1 MQAARIRRRR
11 CNMSNAMHS
20 GRNVW
25 SRHSLCSKYA
35 PKHFL
40 LSLFLSI
47 FHTRTHTLVHARVPF
62 FAIIILSLF
71 FSLFVLR
78 KKNPYF
84 ARDHSKYNHFFSN
97 RPRSSRFVMFL
108 PSSIRKMHINTEVHF
123 DASKATPGSPPT
135 VVLTAIDTFRFHYCH
150 SQSMHPNRNRSRGG
164 KRQRGF
170 EHPPSTEKAD
180 TVDTSKSFLSARR
193 KHLSQFFGDVWRFRY
208 FQCVFLQTR
217 KIVRYT

>member
-1 MQAARIRRRR
+1 MQHVQRNALRKKCMKSTFTLLEIRTETFPPLSFSVYLSHTHAHTHTRSRTLFR
-11 CNMSNAMHS
+11 HHHS
-20 GRNVW
+20 
-25 SRHSLCSKYA
+25 
-35 PKHFL
+35 F
-40 LSLFLSI
+40 SLFLS
-47 FHTRTHTLVHARVPF
+47 FCA
-62 FAIIILSLF
+62 AEKKSLF
-71 FSLFVLR
+71 RSRSL
-78 KKNPYF
+78 
-84 ARDHSKYNHFFSN
+84 SEYNHFFSN

-164 KRQRGF
+164 KRQRGS